1 MSNIGGHI
9 ESGVWRNNAV
19 LVQLL
24 GLCPALAVTTNMTN
38 GLGMGIASTFV
49 LVGSNFVVAC
59 LRGIIPVRVRIPSFI
74 VVIATFVTIVK
85 LTLEGYFPSLYDAL
99 GIYIPLIV
107 VNCMILS
114 RAEIFASKN
123 GIFMS
128 IIDAIA
134 VGLGFTFALAA
145 LGGVREFIGHGT
157 ILQMEVIPGWHSFML
172 MTFPPGAFLVLG
184 FFLAG
189 IKALEMRRAKREQ
202 KSVNVPEDFHCAH
215 CQVCDLSKEKTGE
228 E

>member
-1 MSNIGGHI
+1 MNNITGQFRN
-9 ESGVWRNNAV
+9 GVWSNNAV

-38 GLGMGIASTFV
+38 GLGMGMASTFV
-49 LVGSNFVVAC
+49 LLGSNFVVAC
-59 LRGIIPVRVRIPSFI
+59 LRGVIPARVRIPCFI
-74 VVIATFVTIVK
+74 VVIATFVTIVQ
-85 LTLEGYFPSLYDAL
+85 LTLKAYLPSLHEAL

-123 GIFMS
+123 RVFMS
-128 IIDAIA
+128 IVDAVA

-145 LGGVREFIGHGT
+145 LGGVREFLGHDT
-157 ILQMEVIPGWHSFML
+157 ILQVQVIPGWHSFML

-189 IKALEMRRAKREQ
+189 IKALEKRRAKRRNE
-202 KSVNVPEDFHCAH
+202 SLDVPEEMHCAH
-215 CQVCDLSKEKTGE
+215 CKVCNLSEEK
-228 E
+228 